1 VIFAQVFGFLCPLLA
16 VALTVALLVE
26 TVSWHAI
33 LVRYLS
39 TAQQTCMDERV
50 SKLSVSCAGM

>member
-1 VIFAQVFGFLCPLLA
+1 VIVAQVFGFLCPLLA

-26 TVSWHAI
+26 TVSWHAV

-39 TAQQTCMDERV
+39 SAEQTCIDER
-50 SKLSVSCAGM
+50 AGSSA